1 MLGGTGNVTLIVSDV
16 TTGRCDGVRSAV
28 SGFDGSD
35 FGDRVVPLIGSN
47 FFGEWMGTLMNESC
61 IEVGRMAW
69 SRARGDSRSLPYSVQ
84 SDLPYAQDTDA
95 IRLGSKFPCGD
106 TGRRV

>member
-47 FFGEWMGTLMNESC
+47 FLGMDGNLDERKLYR
-61 IEVGRMAW
+61 GR
-69 SRARGDSRSLPYSVQ
+69 
-84 SDLPYAQDTDA
+84 SDGMEP
-95 IRLGSKFPCGD
+95 S
-106 TGRRV
+106 